1 MASKDSLN
9 CRSQSKTLPCFLS
22 GDSRVNEHPGLAL
35 MHVLFLREHNRIAK
49 KLHQLNP
56 HWNDEKIYQ
65 ETRKIVIAEMQHVT
79 YNEFLPVILGEPFLD
94 K

>member
-9 CRSQSKTLPCFLS
+9 CRSQSKALPCFLS
-22 GDSRVNEHPGLAL
+22 GDSRINEHPGLAL
-35 MHVLFLREHNRIAK
+35 MHLLFLREHNRIAQ
-49 KLHQLNP
+49 KLENINP
-56 HWNDEKIYQ
+56 HWDDERLYQ

-79 YNEFLPVILGEPFLD
+79 YNEFLPVILGETFLD